1 MSCTNHSCS
10 FSVVASAP
18 SRVAPSGPTFMHTLF
33 VLIEALQEA
42 WELRRAARKCY
53 PFENE

>member
-1 MSCTNHSCS
+1 MSCTNHNGS

-18 SRVAPSGPTFMHTLF
+18 SRVAPSGRTFMHTLF

-42 WELRRAARKCY
+42 WELRRAACKRY
-53 PFENE
+53 PFDNE

>member
-18 SRVAPSGPTFMHTLF
+18 SRVAPSGRTFMHTLF

-42 WELRRAARKCY
+42 WELRRAACKRY
-53 PFENE
+53 PFDNE